1 MQRPVIHSRKRQRW
15 LKSKWKSWERMGNSP
30 ALSEPT
36 SRIQIHERAGRLRI
50 QQTKWLHILEQFLG
64 PAVIIIPS
72 IAFQRAGAL
81 VQMVLWRSIKNNFAH
96 RQAQEGPIPARGRRA
111 QMSAQATAT
120 NPPPRTHSPLMGTAH
135 VAMEKQQSD
144 ETCGGGKLAHLQHIF
159 RWGEQ
164 QFKQQLQ
171 KSFFGGEFK
180 RQDCWFVTSGHSPQ
194 KINTK
199 THFLAQLLI
208 SRWHVLRKQGV
219 LRARNFSDR
228 VVLGGKTF
236 DVFWLDS
243 SGGGGG
249 GGGWGGIIK
258 G

>member
-1 MQRPVIHSRKRQRW
+1 MTFNIKHPRTQRPVIHSRKRQRW

-96 RQAQEGPIPARGRRA
+96 RQAQEGPNPASGRRA

-120 NPPPRTHSPLMGTAH
+120 NPPPPHTLTPVGDSPCRHGEAAEWWNLWRREASAST
-135 VAMEKQQSD
+135 
-144 ETCGGGKLAHLQHIF
+144 AHLQVG
-159 RWGEQ
+159 REAVETAATE
-164 QFKQQLQ
+164 K
-171 KSFFGGEFK
+171 FF
-180 RQDCWFVTSGHSPQ
+180 
-194 KINTK
+194 
-199 THFLAQLLI
+199 
-208 SRWHVLRKQGV
+208 
-219 LRARNFSDR
+219 
-228 VVLGGKTF
+228 
-236 DVFWLDS
+236 
-243 SGGGGG
+243 
-249 GGGWGGIIK
+249 WGGV
-258 G
+258 

>member
-1 MQRPVIHSRKRQRW
+1 MTFNIKHPCMQRPVIHSRKRQRW

-96 RQAQEGPIPARGRRA
+96 QQAQEGPNPASGRRA

-120 NPPPRTHSPLMGTAH
+120 NPPPPLHTHPWWGQPMSPW
-135 VAMEKQQSD
+135 
-144 ETCGGGKLAHLQHIF
+144 
-159 RWGEQ
+159 R
-164 QFKQQLQ
+164 
-171 KSFFGGEFK
+171 
-180 RQDCWFVTSGHSPQ
+180 
-194 KINTK
+194 N
-199 THFLAQLLI
+199 
-208 SRWHVLRKQGV
+208 SRVMKPVEAG
-219 LRARNFSDR
+219 S
-228 VVLGGKTF
+228 
-236 DVFWLDS
+236 
-243 SGGGGG
+243 
-249 GGGWGGIIK
+249 
-258 G
+258 